1 MNMRL
6 VRFTK
11 WLLDVMFFVGIGITV
26 GIPEF
31 SSWWE
36 TISRRLGSII

>member
-11 WLLDVMFFVGIGITV
+11 WLLDVMFVVGIGITV
-26 GIPEF
+26 GIPVILCD
-31 SSWWE
+31 W
-36 TISRRLGSII
+36 RVY